1 MVARWW
7 LDACICT
14 WLRGVHVRAFA
25 HVTLE
30 HQSKTNDCC
39 MGRVAQRDCSCR
51 LDPLECSCSQTNPHL
66 LDILPPV
73 SGCRDA
79 YGYAP
84 VTCCCQGC
92 CWQPEQS
99 RRGCSRQHDHAGC
112 GTSPGVLLWSPT
124 SECVLATAYVLNAT
138 TKMATSMHQMTNR
151 HDTCKCVC
159 HGACTTSVYSAWKA
173 GKQGVKLSILVLLK
187 IIIALLTTR
196 GDQVVYPYHPSLQA
210 VS

>member
-1 MVARWW
+1 MQLQSNQSTPARHPSTSERLQGCMW
-7 LDACICT
+7 ICPCYMLLPGLLLAARAEQT
-14 WLRGVHVRAFA
+14 WLQQT
-25 HVTLE
+25 TLIT
-30 HQSKTNDCC
+30 K
-39 MGRVAQRDCSCR
+39 
-51 LDPLECSCSQTNPHL
+51 P
-66 LDILPPV
+66 
-73 SGCRDA
+73 
-79 YGYAP
+79 
-84 VTCCCQGC
+84 
-92 CWQPEQS
+92 
-99 RRGCSRQHDHAGC
+99 AGC